1 MSDADVKDGQ
11 VRHIYNEVTDD
22 GFKVTIPVGWVQVHP
37 NQTMH
42 LSKEWVW
49 GDEYRG
55 TPPNLPELPNDI
67 KAQFGL
73 DALPQLLHPAPQ
85 QGQVRRVR
93 PDDEPQPQPQP
104 PPLRPAPPQGQVRRV
119 RPDDEPQL
127 QLQPSRR
134 RKGGKSKKRSATRRR
149 CSSKRRMSK
158 PRKARATRRK

>member
-1 MSDADVKDGQ
+1 LGLFLVIIRESGCKIIKYMIILYNTTNMSDADVTDGQ
-11 VRHIYNEVTDD
+11 VRHIYNKDTNN

-67 KAQFGL
+67 KARFQL
-73 DALPQLLHPAPQ
+73 AALPQLLHPAPQ
-85 QGQVRRVR
+85 QGQVR
-93 PDDEPQPQPQP
+93 
-104 PPLRPAPPQGQVRRV
+104 G

-127 QLQPSRR
+127 PPPQRR
-134 RKGGKSKKRSATRRR
+134 VGGKSKKRSATRRR